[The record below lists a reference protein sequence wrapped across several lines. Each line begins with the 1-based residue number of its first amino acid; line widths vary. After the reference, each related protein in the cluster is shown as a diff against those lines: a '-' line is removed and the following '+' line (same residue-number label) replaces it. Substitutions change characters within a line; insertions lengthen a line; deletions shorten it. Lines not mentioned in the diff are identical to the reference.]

1 MRRPDFTSL
10 AGRRVFITGAAS
22 GIGRAL
28 AVAAAADGAEVFLTD
43 INAGQLAEVAAGI
56 EKAGGRVGCAKAAD
70 IASYEQVRALADEIA
85 GSTADGTSMD
95 LVMNV
100 AGIAIWGTVENLE
113 HRQWQRTV
121 DVNLMGPIH
130 VIECFV
136 PPMIAAGRG
145 GHLVNVSSAA
155 GLIGIPWHAAYSAS
169 KFGIRGVSEVLRFDL
184 HRHGIGVSVVCP
196 GAVDTGLT
204 ETIEVAGVD
213 TSAPQFGR
221 LRARFR
227 KHAATPE
234 QAARTILAGVRRNRY
249 LIFTSADIRVIH
261 EIQNRIPPLY
271 VLIMRTVNRLAN
283 RAIRMPSGA
292 TR

>member
-43 INAGQLAEVAAGI
+43 INAVALAETAAEI

-70 IASYEQVRALADEIA
+70 VSSYEQVRALADEIH
-85 GSTADGTSMD
+85 SDGTSMD

-121 DVNLMGPIH
+121 DINLMGPIH

-136 PPMIAAGRG
+136 PPMIAARRG

-213 TSAPQFGR
+213 TSSAQFGR

-234 QAARTILAGVRRNRY
+234 QAARTIFAGVRRNRY
-249 LIFTSADIRVIH
+249 LIYTSWDIRAIH

-271 VLIMRTVNRLAN
+271 VLIMRAVNRIAN
-283 RAIRMPSGA
+283 KAMPMPKA

>member
-1 MRRPDFTSL
+1 MRRPDFTTL
-10 AGRRVFITGAAS
+10 AGRRVFVTGAAS

-43 INAGQLAEVAAGI
+43 INAVALAEVAAEI

-70 IASYEQVRALADEIA
+70 VSSYEQVRELADEIA
-85 GSTADGTSMD
+85 GSTADGSAMD

-113 HRQWQRTV
+113 HRQWQRTI
-121 DVNLMGPIH
+121 DINLMGPIH

-204 ETIEVAGVD
+204 ETLEVAGVD
-213 TSAPQFGR
+213 TSAPAFGR

-234 QAARTILAGVRRNRY
+234 QAAQTILRGVRRNRY
-249 LIFTSADIRVIH
+249 LVYTSWDIRAIH
-261 EIQNRIPPLY
+261 EIQNRVPPLY
-271 VLIMRTVNRLAN
+271 VLIMRVVNRVAN
-283 RAIRMPSGA
+283 RAVPMPRA

>member
-1 MRRPDFTSL
+1 MRRPDFSSL

-43 INAGQLAEVAAGI
+43 INAVQLAEVAAQI

-70 IASYEQVRALADEIA
+70 IASYEQVRALADAIH
-85 GSTADGTSMD
+85 ADGTSMD
-95 LVMNV
+95 LVMDV

-121 DVNLMGPIH
+121 DINLMGPIH

-213 TSAPQFGR
+213 TSSAQFGR

-234 QAARTILAGVRRNRY
+234 QAARTILAGVHRNRY
-249 LIFTSADIRVIH
+249 LIYTSWDIRAIH
-261 EIQNRIPPLY
+261 ELANKCQPLY
-271 VLIMRTVNRLAN
+271 GLIMRAVNRIAN
-283 RAIRMPSGA
+283 TAMPMPPRGA
-292 TR
+292 AR